1 MSSEIESSSDKSSH
15 QVDHVSD
22 VDKGSQKHEKLE
34 TRFVA
39 YDRVRH
45 PTTYSITFDSY
56 AKMVKMVKDGYY
68 ESLPFTSGGYTWTFK
83 IYPNGNT
90 KVVGLPGFWVSV
102 YTKIDTSIFVTNP
115 QDVYAEIKFFV
126 YDGFKRVYS
135 THQES
140 EPVRFDKVKSEWGIP
155 FFLGTGCFIEGLYL
169 YDGGKCEVGIDILVD
184 QRYQRELFS
193 YDENV
198 INPVFTWNIT
208 NFSTLYHHSYTS
220 NTFSSGDRNWVL
232 KVYPNGYGVGK
243 DRYLSLY
250 LLSVNNEVNYV
261 EGTLRVLN
269 QITSG
274 NVVKQVEGWP
284 NAAENGWGFQEFISL
299 ADLQVQGFVVN
310 DLLQVQVE
318 ITAFSKRTP
327 FT

>member
-1 MSSEIESSSDKSSH
+1 MYYMFN
-15 QVDHVSD
+15 VFRL
-22 VDKGSQKHEKLE
+22 QKHEKLE
-34 TRFVA
+34 ERFVP
-39 YDRVRH
+39 YNRVRH

-56 AKMVKMVKDGYY
+56 AKMVELVKDGYY
-68 ESLPFTSGGYTWTFK
+68 ESLPFTSGGYTWTVK

-115 QDVYAEIKFFV
+115 QDLYAEIKFFV
-126 YDGFKRVYS
+126 YDGFNRLYS

-140 EPVRFDKVKSEWGIP
+140 EPVRFDKVNSEWGMP
-155 FFLGTGCFIEGLYL
+155 YVLSTDCFKKGASIYI
-169 YDGGKCEVGIDILVD
+169 YDGGKCEIGIDILVD
-184 QRYQRELFS
+184 HRYQRELFS

-198 INPVFTWNIT
+198 TNPVFTWNIT

-250 LLSVNNEVNYV
+250 LLSVNNEINYV
-261 EGTLRVLN
+261 KGTLRVLN

-274 NVVKQVEGWP
+274 NVAKQGEC
-284 NAAENGWGFQEFISL
+284 ISK
-299 ADLQVQGFVVN
+299 GFVVN

-318 ITAFSKRTP
+318 IMAFSKRTP